1 MSILRHVVISP
12 TWYYPSDE
20 AEADFSMTVER
31 AELAKV
37 PKHRRQTQAERRA
50 TAEKKLLSAALK
62 LIAEKGIGRTT
73 LAEIGEAAG
82 YSRALPAV
90 YFRDRAGL
98 IRAVWDYVS
107 SQFQKK
113 MTATGERHAGLA
125 AVLSVVD
132 AYLTRSGSDPSVF
145 RATQVLMIE
154 AFTATPEIRE
164 SMAMYNREAEKFLR
178 KHIRIG
184 IERGEIHSDV
194 DPKAQAILIMGAL
207 RGAVSHWII
216 DPAIDLGL
224 VRKEFLQSLRRSLA
238 P

>member
-1 MSILRHVVISP
+1 
-12 TWYYPSDE
+12 
-20 AEADFSMTVER
+20 MTVER
-31 AELAKV
+31 AEVALAKL
-37 PKHRRQTQAERRA
+37 PKRPRKTQAERRA
-50 TAEKKLLSAALK
+50 TAEKKLLAAALK
-62 LIAEKGIGRTT
+62 LIAEKGVGRTT

-90 YFRDRAGL
+90 YFRDRDGL

-107 SQFQKK
+107 SHFQKK
-113 MTATGERHAGLA
+113 MAATGERQAGLA

-132 AYLTRSGSDPSVF
+132 AYLTRSGSDPFVF

-164 SMAMYNREAEKFLR
+164 NMAMYNREAEKFLR

-184 IERGEIHSDV
+184 IERGEIRGDV